1 MGFFVMLI
9 FAAAAALILIPLRVR
24 VSASLCRGGV
34 RFDMIVRIFGLI
46 NIRIPQRGKNKSAK
60 RKPKGGFIRA
70 AWHIFY
76 KRKSFL
82 QLDSMRISGNIG
94 IDGDAAATALMCGM
108 ANEVLM
114 RLTDWLFGK
123 GKHLSISIMPE
134 FRFASAWVYMECI
147 IKVNLA
153 KLIYIIGKEVIKYV
167 TSYRKHYAKHHG
179 TVKANG

>member
-1 MGFFVMLI
+1 MGFFIMLI
-9 FAAAAALILIPLRVR
+9 FAAAVALIFIPLRVR
-24 VSASLCRGGV
+24 VCASLCRGGA
-34 RFDMIVRIFGLI
+34 RLDIVIRIFGLI
-46 NIRIPQRGKNKSAK
+46 NIRIPQKKKGKSTK

-70 AWHIFY
+70 AWHIFC
-76 KRKSFL
+76 KRGRFL

-94 IDGDAAATALMCGM
+94 IDDDAAATALVCGM

-123 GKHLSISIMPE
+123 GKHLSIRIMPE
-134 FRFASAWVYMECI
+134 FRFESAWVYMECI

-167 TSYRKHYAKHHG
+167 TSYRKHNAKHHG
-179 TVKANG
+179 AVKANG